1 MQKGCKKDKTLLVQK
16 ISKMKKGFTLL
27 EVVIAISVLF
37 IITLSALLL
46 STFSATS
53 LKDSEARDMAKN
65 IATFVVEFV
74 RSRNVTMDNNFLS
87 ILPPTDPSFSTA
99 SPDEKK
105 SKYWFDP
112 VLNPDAYFPGLVD
125 LGSNPLLN
133 LNNLEPLKPNAL
145 SDTINTQPALPSDSY
160 NDSSDSF
167 YSSLQGFVS
176 LSNNP
181 VNSSPSQEDGNA
193 FTYNGKYYDL
203 KTNAPYVVLF
213 PDGINNFSAFPN
225 YNALI
230 FTTDIDETNPSSDEY
245 DPHYTNDVSKKT
257 GTMSYRGFRVLTQI
271 VARKKDASSPGH
283 VQYYDVRVTVFWIVG
298 NYEHSYSLS
307 TEITTY

>member
-1 MQKGCKKDKTLLVQK
+1 MLTGCKKGEDLLLQK
-16 ISKMKKGFTLL
+16 LPKKRKGFNLL

-74 RSRNVTMDNNFLS
+74 RSRNVTMDNNFLG

-99 SPDEKK
+99 SSNDKR

-112 VLNPDAYFPGLVD
+112 DLNPNAYFPGLVD
-125 LGSNPLLN
+125 LGANPLLTN
-133 LNNLEPLKPNAL
+133 PEPLRPNTS
-145 SDTINTQPALPSDSY
+145 SDTINIHPALPDVSY
-160 NDSSDSF
+160 NSNSF

-176 LSNNP
+176 FSNNP

-193 FTYNGKYYDL
+193 FTNNGKYYDL
-203 KTNAPYVVLF
+203 ITTAPYVVQF
-213 PDGINNFSAFPN
+213 PEGINNFSAFAN

-230 FTTDIDETNPSSDEY
+230 FTTDSDKVNTNSAVF
-245 DPHYTNDVSKKT
+245 DPHYTNEVSKKIA
-257 GTMSYRGFRVLTQI
+257 TMSYRGFRVLTQI
-271 VARKKDASSPGH
+271 VARKKDASSPNH
-283 VQYYDVRVTVFWIVG
+283 VQYYDVKVTVFWIVG
-298 NYEHSYSLS
+298 SYEHSYSLS
-307 TEITTY
+307 TKVTTY

>member
-1 MQKGCKKDKTLLVQK
+1 MKKVKAIFLQKML
-16 ISKMKKGFTLL
+16 KMKKGFTLL

-65 IATFVVEFV
+65 IANFVVEYV
-74 RSRNVTMDNNFLS
+74 RSRNVTMDNNFLG

-99 SPDEKK
+99 SPYDKR

-112 VLNPDAYFPGLVD
+112 DLNPDAYFPGLVD
-125 LGSNPLLN
+125 LGSKPLLSN
-133 LNNLEPLKPNAL
+133 PEPLKPNTS
-145 SDTINTQPALPSDSY
+145 SDTINIHPALPNASY
-160 NDSSDSF
+160 NSNSF

-176 LSNNP
+176 LSSNP
-181 VNSSPSQEDGNA
+181 VSSTPSKEDGNA

-203 KTNAPYVVLF
+203 ITTAPYVVQF
-213 PDGINNFSAFPN
+213 PEGINNFSAFTN

-230 FTTDIDETNPSSDEY
+230 YTTDSNKVKPSSDEY
-245 DPHYTNDVSKKT
+245 DPHYTNDVNKKI

-271 VARKKDASSPGH
+271 VARKKDASSPNH

-307 TEITTY
+307 TKITTY